1 MAMRVILTNSLLKYY
16 LLIKRRITNKLARN
30 NKYKEINKVAKGTV
44 LMREEKVKIIPL
56 GGLGEIGKNITVFE
70 CDDEII
76 VVDCG
81 IAFPDEEMY
90 GVDLI
95 IPDISYL
102 KNNVKKIKGI
112 FLTHGHEDHIGSLPY
127 VLKEVNVP
135 IYGTK
140 LTRGIV
146 KTKLE
151 EHNLL
156 SEVKLPNVEA
166 GDIIKFD
173 KFKVEFI
180 RNTHSIAD
188 SCSLAIF
195 TPVGTILHTGDFK
208 IDYTPIDGETMDLQ
222 RISNLGK
229 EGVTLLMADSTNVE
243 RKGHSLSEKSIGH
256 TLDRIISKARGR
268 VIVATFASNIHRM
281 QQIVD
286 ASIKNKRK
294 VVFNGRSME
303 NISKVAMELGYLH
316 IPENSVLSI
325 DDLKDYDNSKIT
337 LITTGSQGEPMASL
351 ARIAFS
357 NHRKI
362 AIEHE
367 DTFIISASPI
377 PGNDKLI
384 SRVIN
389 ELFRK
394 GADVIYEDLAD
405 VHVSGHAYQEELK
418 LIHTLVN
425 PKYFMPV
432 HGEYRHLK
440 HHGDLAENLGMD
452 KNNIFILETG
462 NVLELTKNGCK
473 KEGKVRTGAV
483 FVDGLGVGDVGNI
496 VLRDRRHLAQ
506 DGMLTIV
513 VAIERETLSIVSGP
527 DVITRGFVYVKESE
541 ELINKVKEISVIE
554 VEKCLE
560 IGVIEW
566 YVLKSNVKK
575 AVENYIYEKTKRRPT
590 IIPIIM
596 ET

>member
-1 MAMRVILTNSLLKYY
+1 
-16 LLIKRRITNKLARN
+16 
-30 NKYKEINKVAKGTV
+30 
-44 LMREEKVKIIPL
+44 MREEKVKIISL

-140 LTRGIV
+140 LTIGIV

-156 SEVKLPNVEA
+156 SEVKLHNVEA
-166 GDIIKFD
+166 GDVIKFD

-256 TLDRIISKARGR
+256 TLDRIISKAKGR